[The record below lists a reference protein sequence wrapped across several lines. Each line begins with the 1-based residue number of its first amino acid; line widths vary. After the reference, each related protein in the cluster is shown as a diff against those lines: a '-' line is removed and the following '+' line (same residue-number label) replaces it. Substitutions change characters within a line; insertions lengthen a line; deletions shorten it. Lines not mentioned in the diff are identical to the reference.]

1 MGKFNSFSPIAII
14 IVMLTYIIALLVFP
28 YLPDYMPS
36 HWNDEGQ
43 IDSFMPKFP
52 GVFLVPLISLV
63 LLGLFVAL
71 PKIDPLAKNYGKFG
85 RYYEL
90 LVIVFMLFN
99 LYIFLII
106 LGRAFG
112 LYIDLPYAMIPGLS
126 VLFYLL
132 GDILRKSKRNWFI
145 GIRTPW
151 TMHNDYVWDKT
162 HERAGVFF
170 KASALVMLFGMLFPR
185 YELYFIMGPLIASA
199 AYLFVYSYFVYKKE
213 KRKRK

>member
-1 MGKFNSFSPIAII
+1 MGKLKSFSPIAII
-14 IVMLTYIIALLVFP
+14 IVMFTYIIALVAFP

-36 HWNDEGQ
+36 HWDDKGH
-43 IDSFMPKFP
+43 IDAFMPKFP
-52 GVFLVPLISLV
+52 GVFLVPLISLI
-63 LLGLFVAL
+63 LLGVFIAL
-71 PKIDPLAKNYGKFG
+71 PMIDPLAKNYEKFG

-112 LYIDLPYAMIPGLS
+112 LYLVLPYAMIPGLA

-132 GDILRKSKRNWFI
+132 GGILRKAKRNWFI

-151 TMHNDYVWDKT
+151 TMYNDCVWDKT
-162 HERAGVFF
+162 HERAEVFF
-170 KASALVMLFGMLFPR
+170 KASALVMLFGMLFPTN
-185 YELYFIMGPLIASA
+185 ELYFILGPIIASSI
-199 AYLFVYSYFVYKKE
+199 YLFFYSYVVYKKE
-213 KRKRK
+213 KRKKK